1 MKHVLSFSI
10 LFLYIISLTTSS
22 FSKSLFKKKNLTKR
36 LNSLKKLRH
45 LDWTNSN
52 SIDTSNIIESYST
65 DDDALKSVTTTEFF
79 FK

>member
-22 FSKSLFKKKNLTKR
+22 FSKSLFKNKNH
-36 LNSLKKLRH
+36 SLKKLRH